1 MDYRRTFSDSL
12 EELDGEYMEDFERK
26 EERYENDQMD

>member
-12 EELDGEYMEDFERK
+12 EDLDGDYVEDFEIK
-26 EERYENDQMD
+26 GEMYENDQMD